1 VPLPHVLMTL
11 IYEFELI
18 TVSVTLP
25 VSVVSVLLAMEQTCA
40 CLLALIASAELHPL
54 LEKG

>member
-1 VPLPHVLMTL
+1 
-11 IYEFELI
+11 
-18 TVSVTLP
+18 

>member
-1 VPLPHVLMTL
+1 
-11 IYEFELI
+11 
-18 TVSVTLP
+18 VTLP

-40 CLLALIASAELHPL
+40 CLLALIASAELQPL